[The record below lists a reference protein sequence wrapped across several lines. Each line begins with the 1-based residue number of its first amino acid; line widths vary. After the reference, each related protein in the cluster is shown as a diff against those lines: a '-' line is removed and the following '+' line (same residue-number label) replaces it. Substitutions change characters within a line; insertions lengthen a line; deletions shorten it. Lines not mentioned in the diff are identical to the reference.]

1 MIILSLILIVGA
13 IACAMVGVV
22 VCGFVVVFGDVIV
35 AAVAVIML
43 IKLVKYI
50 RQKRQKDKEE
60 KIEK

>member
-43 IKLVKYI
+43 IKLIQYI
-50 RQKRQKDKEE
+50 RQKRKRED

>member
-1 MIILSLILIVGA
+1 MIILSLILVVGA

-43 IKLVKYI
+43 IKLIQYI
-50 RQKRQKDKEE
+50 RQKRKRED